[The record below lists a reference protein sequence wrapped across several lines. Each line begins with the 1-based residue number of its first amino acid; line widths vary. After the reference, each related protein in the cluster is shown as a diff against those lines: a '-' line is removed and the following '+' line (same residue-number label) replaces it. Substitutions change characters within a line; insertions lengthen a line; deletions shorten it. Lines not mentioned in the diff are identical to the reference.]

1 MTDRERYNE
10 QLLKIRTDHGNIPVP
25 IVTIFM
31 HKEIERLP
39 HILEPGEKIIH
50 AVTGNWKGKKHGL
63 LTATDRRM
71 IFLSYTVLR
80 SFEEIFTYDHM
91 FPLQCEKGLYY
102 GDITIRS
109 EKTVRIET
117 VNNNNNAVSFCQT
130 VNSFLAD
137 LQVPPVSP
145 DDGTASE
152 NIYQLLENLGNLREK
167 GILTEQEFTEQKKKL
182 LEKL

>member
-1 MTDRERYNE
+1 MTDRERYHQ
-10 QLLKIRTDHGNIPVP
+10 QLSEIRTALGNIPMP

-39 HILEPGEKIIH
+39 HILEPDEKIIH

-63 LTATDRRM
+63 LTATDKRL
-71 IFLSYTVLR
+71 IFLSYTILR
-80 SFEEIFTYDHM
+80 SFEEIFSYEHM

-117 VNNNNNAVSFCQT
+117 VNNNDNAVSFCQT
-130 VNSFLAD
+130 VNAYLTD
-137 LQVPPVSP
+137 LQGPPVSENAVS
-145 DDGTASE
+145 ASE
-152 NIYQLLENLGNLREK
+152 NIYQLLENLGSLREK
-167 GILTEQEFTEQKKKL
+167 GILTELEFTEQKKKL